1 MITGIGVDLCRISR
15 IARAI
20 ESEHFRR
27 RVFTPEEIAYS
38 EGKGRRKA
46 ESYAS
51 SFAAREAFVK
61 ASGESLEA
69 VMFGHNFELVRDD
82 NGKPSVRLSGALG
95 EKWNGSGNAGI
106 FVSISHEGDYV
117 CAMIVIEKINEVISS
132 DS

>member
-1 MITGIGVDLCRISR
+1 MIAGIGVDLCRISR

-20 ESEHFRR
+20 ESEHFRK

-69 VMFGHNFELVRDD
+69 VMFGQSFSLVRESD
-82 NGKPSVRLSGALG
+82 GKPSVRLSGALG
-95 EKWNGSGNAGI
+95 EKWKGAEV
-106 FVSISHEGDYV
+106 FVSVSHEGDYV
-117 CAMIVIEKINEVISS
+117 CAMIVIEKINEVISN